1 MPADRDADS
10 ARLRRNLAV
19 VLSSVRDDAA
29 NRVVPCVAM
38 AAQWQKTI
46 MAGLNVPDSAYAGGF
61 RGERGLENVRVS
73 VGGTAA
79 LGPADV
85 AGALVL
91 FESRL
96 QAVLASLD
104 AAFPVDAELTA
115 DGLAAVIDLA
125 AWAHAEWGR
134 IHPFANGNGRT
145 ARIWAN
151 LVLMRYGIPPVIR
164 LRPRPD
170 AGYAAASASAM
181 QGDWEPT
188 AAVFR
193 AMVLQAL
200 PAASEAVAE
209 KRPPPRKKK
218 VR

>member
-1 MPADRDADS
+1 MPADWDADS
-10 ARLRRNLAV
+10 ARLRRNLAA
-19 VLSSVRDDAA
+19 VLSSVRDDAE
-29 NRVVPCVAM
+29 NRVMPCVAM

-46 MAGLNVPDSAYAGGF
+46 MAGLTVPDGAYAGKF
-61 RGERGLENVRVS
+61 RGARGLENVGVS
-73 VGGTAA
+73 IDGRPA
-79 LGPADV
+79 LDPADV
-85 AGALVL
+85 AGALIL

-96 QAVLASLD
+96 QAVVSSLD
-104 AAFPVDAELTA
+104 AAFAVGEELGA
-115 DGLAAVIDLA
+115 DGFAAVIDLA
-125 AWAHAEWGR
+125 AWAHSEWVR

-151 LVLMRYGIPPVIR
+151 LVLMRYGIAPVIR

-181 QGDWEPT
+181 TGDWAPT

-193 AMVLQAL
+193 AMVRQAMT
-200 PAASEAVAE
+200 PVPDIVMQ
-209 KRPPPRKKK
+209 KRPVPRKRR